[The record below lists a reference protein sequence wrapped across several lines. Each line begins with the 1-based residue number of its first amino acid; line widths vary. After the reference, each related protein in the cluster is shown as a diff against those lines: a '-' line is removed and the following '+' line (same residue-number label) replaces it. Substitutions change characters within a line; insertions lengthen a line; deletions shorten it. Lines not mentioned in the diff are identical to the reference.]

1 MRKDHET
8 RKTEIIQSAL
18 ELASKV
24 GVSAVTT
31 QSIADRVGIAQP
43 TVFRHFKTKEAIF
56 HAAMEFVAS
65 TLFKALK
72 PVLATTGPADQQLK
86 KLFSVQLK
94 FISKRRGVPRL
105 LFSDR
110 LHVEDPRL
118 RETVQNIFSRYIGVI
133 SSILKRGSEQG
144 VFRKDIDPDET
155 ARFIAATVQGLFLQW
170 SISDFTF
177 SLQEQE
183 EKLWDFVWAAIR
195 QR

>member
-8 RKTEIIQSAL
+8 RKTEIIQGAL
-18 ELASKV
+18 DLAAQV

-56 HAAMEFVAS
+56 NAAMEFIAFS
-65 TLFKALK
+65 LFKALD
-72 PVLATTGPADQQLK
+72 PVLTATGPADNQLK
-86 KLFSVQLK
+86 KLFSIQLK

-118 RETVQNIFSRYIGVI
+118 RETVQNIFARYRNSIT
-133 SSILKRGSEQG
+133 SILNRGVKEG
-144 VFRKDIDPDET
+144 VFRADLDPEET
-155 ARFIAATVQGLFLQW
+155 AHFIAATVQGLFLQW
-170 SISDFTF
+170 SVSGFEF
-177 SLQEQE
+177 SLVERE
-183 EKLWDFVWAAIR
+183 EALWNFIWPAIR
-195 QR
+195 S

>member
-8 RKTEIIQSAL
+8 RKTEIIQGAL
-18 ELASKV
+18 DLAAQV

-56 HAAMEFVAS
+56 NAAMEFIAFS
-65 TLFKALK
+65 LFKALD
-72 PVLATTGPADQQLK
+72 PVLTATGPADNQLK
-86 KLFSVQLK
+86 KLFSIQLK

-118 RETVQNIFSRYIGVI
+118 RETVQNIFARYRNSIA
-133 SSILKRGSEQG
+133 SILRRGVKEG
-144 VFRKDIDPDET
+144 VFRADLDPEET
-155 ARFIAATVQGLFLQW
+155 AHFIAATVQGLFLQW
-170 SISDFTF
+170 SVSGFEF
-177 SLQEQE
+177 SLVERE
-183 EKLWDFVWAAIR
+183 EALWNFIWPAIR
-195 QR
+195 S

>member
-18 ELASKV
+18 DLAAQV

-43 TVFRHFKTKEAIF
+43 TIFRHFKTREAIF
-56 HAAMEFVAS
+56 HAAIEFVAS
-65 TLFKALK
+65 ALFKALE
-72 PVLATTGPADQQLK
+72 PVLAKTGPADKQLR
-86 KLFSVQLK
+86 KLFSVHLK
-94 FISKRRGVPRL
+94 FISKRHGVPRL

-118 RETVQNIFSRYIGVI
+118 RETVQNIFARYIGVV
-133 SSILKRGSEQG
+133 SSILKRGAQQG
-144 VFRKDIDPDET
+144 VFRTDIDPDET
-155 ARFIAATVQGLFLQW
+155 AKFIAATMQGLFLQW
-170 SISDFTF
+170 SVSDFNF

-183 EKLWDFVWAAIR
+183 EKLWNYVWAATGHR
-195 QR
+195 